1 MWKRRRIANP
11 SPPATGIAAAPPFRS
26 SPGYGLL
33 NDLVRKKVRPCA
45 RTDRGPFCRL
55 VLREE
60 LPVIQAELAV
70 EGAIGW
76 WVTECPDNAL

>member
-1 MWKRRRIANP
+1 
-11 SPPATGIAAAPPFRS
+11 
-26 SPGYGLL
+26 
-33 NDLVRKKVRPCA
+33 
-45 RTDRGPFCRL
+45 

>member
-1 MWKRRRIANP
+1 MAELRVAGP
-11 SPPATGIAAAPPFRS
+11 V
-26 SPGYGLL
+26 
-33 NDLVRKKVRPCA
+33 VRLWVW
-45 RTDRGPFCRL
+45 TDRGPFCRL

-76 WVTECPDNAL
+76 WVTECTSE